1 MQLIRRS
8 GKPDTLALSAATE
21 QWLRDGY
28 EQRIGTEAVKRD
40 LGEILAHGEPE
51 RGMGQGEAT
60 EQPAEAPGTDPAHA
74 TGERDGDRRAE
85 PSDRSNGNGVV
96 VVEFGGPGPEAA

>member
-1 MQLIRRS
+1 
-8 GKPDTLALSAATE
+8 
-21 QWLRDGY
+21 
-28 EQRIGTEAVKRD
+28 
-40 LGEILAHGEPE
+40 
-51 RGMGQGEAT
+51 MGQGEAT